1 MMRTGLS
8 CKIIWLASLA
18 ALLFTGGCGS
28 SPQVEFYTLNSTS
41 NVSKMANAVDA
52 DHLLTIGVGPVAI
65 PEILDRPQ
73 IVTRT
78 GPNKLQIDEFHRWAG
93 RLDED
98 FARVLAVNISRL
110 LDTEQVAVYPWDV
123 SFEPFYQVTLDIR
136 NFEGRWGQEVFLEV
150 FWKVI
155 DPQKKTTLHA
165 KKSVIKEPL
174 PDKDYASLVSIKSR
188 IIGTLSQKIAQEIQT
203 LESECKD
210 DEECR

>member
-8 CKIIWLASLA
+8 CKIIWSVLFA
-18 ALLFTGGCGS
+18 ALVLVGGCGS
-28 SPQVEFYTLNSTS
+28 SPQVEFYTLNSTR
-41 NVSKMANAVDA
+41 NISKMIKTPDA
-52 DHLLTIGVGPVAI
+52 DQMLTIGVGPVAI

-98 FARVLAVNISRL
+98 FARVLAEDISRL

-123 SFEPFYQVTLDIR
+123 SFKPLYQVTLDIR

-155 DPQKKTTLHA
+155 DLHKDATLLA
-165 KKSVIKEPL
+165 RKSVIEEPL

-188 IIGTLSQKIAQEIQT
+188 IIGMLGQKIAQEIQT